1 MMRKGLV
8 RRTSPFYHLQDT
20 MPFMTTKTIKPSV
33 ARDQRP
39 HRQPTANDAAKPR
52 IGLVLAGGGPLG
64 AVYEIGALAAIEE
77 SIEGLDVNDAEVYV
91 GISAGGIIASGLANG
106 VTPHEMC
113 RLFVESDTD
122 HQGKALFK
130 PELLL
135 RPAWKELRKRAKSVP
150 GLIADSLLHYYSRGF
165 GERSL
170 ISSFERMKQ
179 ALPTGFLSG
188 DGIHEFLSR
197 TFRAAGRTNDFR
209 KLKRRLVLIAT
220 DVDSGEAILYGQP
233 GFDDVPIS
241 RAAQASAAVPGLF
254 PPVEINGR
262 HMVDGVLRK
271 TLHASVALEH
281 GADILICLNPI
292 VPYNAKSAQSEGKL
306 VEGGL
311 LNVLSQ
317 TLRSIIH
324 SRVAR
329 GMASYAL
336 THPDTDILLFEPS
349 EEDAEMFFTNLFST
363 SNRRRMCE
371 NAYQH
376 TRAMLW
382 KNRDEISRKLARHG
396 LRLKESVLQDSSMTL
411 VKKQPRNRKDRFGTD
426 QLNRVL
432 DQLEH
437 TLKLSA

>member
-1 MMRKGLV
+1 MEGLV
-8 RRTSPFYHLQDT
+8 RRTSPFSHLQAT
-20 MPFMTTKTIKPSV
+20 MVRMTAKTSKPSST
-33 ARDQRP
+33 ARNARTT
-39 HRQPTANDAAKPR
+39 RQQATNDASKPR

-77 SIEGLDVNDAEVYV
+77 SIEGLDVSDADIYV

-106 VTPHEMC
+106 ITPHEMC
-113 RLFVESDTD
+113 RLFIESDTD
-122 HQGKALFK
+122 HEGATLFK

-135 RPAWKELRKRAKSVP
+135 RPAWKELRKRARSIP
-150 GLIADSLLHYYSRGF
+150 GLITGSLLHYSRGF

-170 ISSFERMKQ
+170 ASSFERMKQ

-188 DGIHEFLSR
+188 DGIHEFLSG
-197 TFRAAGRTNDFR
+197 TFRIQGRTNDFR

-281 GADILICLNPI
+281 GADVVICLNPI
-292 VPYNAKSAQSEGKL
+292 VPYNAKSASSEGKL
-306 VEGGL
+306 AEGGL

-329 GMASYAL
+329 GISSYAL
-336 THPDTDILLFEPS
+336 SHPNTDILLFEPS

-371 NAYQH
+371 KAYQH
-376 TRAMLW
+376 TRAVLW
-382 KNRDEISRKLARHG
+382 KNREEIGQKLARHG
-396 LRLKESVLQDSSMTL
+396 LKLKLSVLQDSSMTL
-411 VKKQPRNRKDRFGTD
+411 VKKQPNGKKDRFGTAK
-426 QLNRVL
+426 LSNVL
-432 DQLEH
+432 DQLERQ
-437 TLKLSA
+437 LKLSA

>member
-1 MMRKGLV
+1 MKSKPAPVSSSSKGS
-8 RRTSPFYHLQDT
+8 RHAST
-20 MPFMTTKTIKPSV
+20 
-33 ARDQRP
+33 
-39 HRQPTANDAAKPR
+39 KPR

-77 SIEGLDVNDAEVYV
+77 SIEGLDVNDASVYV

-106 VTPHEMC
+106 ITPHEMC

-122 HQGKALFK
+122 HDSDILFK

-135 RPAWKELRKRAKSVP
+135 RPAWKELRARAKSIP
-150 GLIADSLLHYYSRGF
+150 GLLAGSVLHYVRGF
-165 GERSL
+165 GDRSL
-170 ISSFERMKQ
+170 ANSFERMKQ
-179 ALPTGFLSG
+179 ALPTGILSG
-188 DGIHEFLSR
+188 DGIHEFLKR
-197 TFRAAGRTNDFR
+197 TFDAQGRSNDFR
-209 KLKRRLVLIAT
+209 NLKRSLVLVAT
-220 DVDSGEAILYGQP
+220 DVDSGEAILYGMP

-241 RAAQASAAVPGLF
+241 KAAQASAAVPGMF

-262 HMVDGVLRK
+262 YVVDGVLRK
-271 TLHASVALEH
+271 TLHASIALEH
-281 GADILICLNPI
+281 GVDVLICLNPI
-292 VPYNAKSAQSEGKL
+292 VPYNARVAHGAGKL

-329 GMASYAL
+329 GMAGYNV
-336 THPDTDILLFEPS
+336 TYPDTDILLFEPD

-371 NAYQH
+371 SAYQH

-382 KNRDEISRKLARHG
+382 KNRAEIDRKLSRHG
-396 LRLKESVLQDSSMTL
+396 LRLKASVLQDSSLRL
-411 VKKQPRNRKDRFGTD
+411 VRQPAASRKDRFGTGK
-426 QLNRVL
+426 LSHVL

-437 TLKLSA
+437 RLKVAAP